1 MSSVVSH
8 VLWLPID
15 LATGEWE
22 LDIEGG
28 QRGQDIYS
36 SSSLPM
42 KLLQARSLD
51 RRLLLFSRCF
61 LVMILSFWPFLPP
74 LISWA

>member
-8 VLWLPID
+8 VLWLPVD

-22 LDIEGG
+22 LEIEERG

-36 SSSLPM
+36 PSALPM
-42 KLLQARSLD
+42 KLLQAMSLD
-51 RRLLLFSRCF
+51 KRLLLFSRCF
-61 LVMILSFWPFLPP
+61 LMILSFWPLLPP